1 MSTKLPKSV
10 RDKIKGKVR
19 AKDAIRKI
27 TGPIS
32 FGQMLYAYRFE
43 EYTQKQMAEML
54 GISKQDLCNIE
65 KGRKIVSVERAVA
78 FAKALNMPPKV
89 FAKYALQD
97 QLDRSGIEGEI
108 IIKDVA

>member
-1 MSTKLPKSV
+1 MSIKLQNKL
-10 RDKIKGKVR
+10 KGKIR
-19 AKDAIRKI
+19 AKDAIREI

-32 FGQMLYAYRFE
+32 FGRMLQGYRE
-43 EYTQKQMAEML
+43 LQEYTQTQMADML

-78 FAKALNMPPKV
+78 FAKALKMPPKV